1 VRQSN
6 GHLYVYSEPGMG
18 TTFKIYLP
26 QAEPLSAQAG
36 LPPLPSSARPPDGSL
51 TVLVVEDLELL
62 LPITARI
69 VEMAGYTVLVAANA
83 EEALRVADEH
93 AAPIDLLLTDVVM
106 PGKTGRELSDL
117 LLAKNPAMRVLFTSG
132 YPADTIIRHGIVEGR
147 INFIQK
153 PYTGD
158 ELLAMIRKTLYPHAS
173 A

>member
-1 VRQSN
+1 
-6 GHLYVYSEPGMG
+6 
-18 TTFKIYLP
+18 
-26 QAEPLSAQAG
+26 
-36 LPPLPSSARPPDGSL
+36 
-51 TVLVVEDLELL
+51 LVVEDLELL

-117 LLAKNPAMRVLFTSG
+117 LLAKNSAMRVLFTSG